1 MTLFEPSPQRNGGGP
16 FSCALVGRAPHAA
29 LSQPGSKTACGARPT
44 GPPTDRRINMAGMV
58 DDKDKRKTFM
68 HSGCNEARG
77 AGTRENRERIA
88 NSSEESSF
96 MSGFV

>member
-1 MTLFEPSPQRNGGGP
+1 
-16 FSCALVGRAPHAA
+16 
-29 LSQPGSKTACGARPT
+29 
-44 GPPTDRRINMAGMV
+44 MAGMV